1 MILTGQ
7 GHDHR
12 CEGTSAGA
20 VSQESGRPQQRG
32 DVTLA
37 LEGACQAEKDRDTLV
52 ESGQRRSSHLSEL
65 GDLTSSSVRWGS
77 FVEKMKE
84 GQ

>member
-1 MILTGQ
+1 MAHAVGSETTWPTAIEVILTGQ

-20 VSQESGRPQQRG
+20 VSQESGSLQQRG

-37 LEGACQAEKDRDTLV
+37 LEGACQAEKEQGHTGGVGPAALFP
-52 ESGQRRSSHLSEL
+52 SE
-65 GDLTSSSVRWGS
+65 
-77 FVEKMKE
+77 
-84 GQ
+84 